1 MQCEGG
7 DDTEDGLDDKEGADG
22 KRKRP
27 HGGCGY
33 KQPVIRKEGLK
44 LYAQMRGGNGEV
56 GLVMP
61 QEFLRFLQ
69 VHAAV
74 GWRRGTDTAYS

>member
-61 QEFLRFLQ
+61 
-69 VHAAV
+69 
-74 GWRRGTDTAYS
+74 